1 MDLGLS
7 FPQSGGRSERLGYS
21 LAIHFP
27 SEAQLRIVPRIFGL
41 GTVASGLSATASDRA
56 NRAWTE
62 IGKAG
67 DLAQDVGA
75 FGF

>member
-1 MDLGLS
+1 MG
-7 FPQSGGRSERLGYS
+7 
-21 LAIHFP
+21 FP
-27 SEAQLRIVPRIFGL
+27 SEAQLRIVPRIAGL
-41 GTVASGLSATASDRA
+41 GTMASRLSAAASDRP